1 VIKVHTAE
9 QQGPIERSYELQTN
23 DPRHPVI
30 KVTLAATV
38 KALPGYV
45 KRITTADVGRG
56 EVIGAFQVWPTARPS
71 ITVEAGERLTI
82 ALRIRSIATGAPDA
96 STLKLAPDAPDT
108 WKLRRE
114 PKGGDYWL
122 DIPTEAS
129 SGSGTRA
136 ATLVVDPGDGRT
148 REMRVRVT
156 VNVLAE
162 NLVVTPKAI
171 DFGEI
176 SLAKARTSLQRV
188 GIRKLVGTFHIKALS
203 SSLPFLK
210 LEQTTMVENTN
221 YLVRVTIDPA
231 NPLKPGT
238 YDGVLLIETDGGNR
252 IEVSIKVKLVA
263 Q

>member
-1 VIKVHTAE
+1 VHTAD

-38 KALPGYV
+38 KALPDYV
-45 KRITTADVGRG
+45 KRIATADVGRG
-56 EVIGAFQVWPTARPS
+56 EVIGAFQVWPTARPFV
-71 ITVEAGERLTI
+71 TVEANERLTI
-82 ALRIRSIATGAPDA
+82 ALRIRPIAQNS

-108 WKLRRE
+108 WKLRRD
-114 PKGGDYWL
+114 PKTGDYWM
-122 DIPTEAS
+122 DMQIEAS
-129 SGSGTRA
+129 NGSGART
-136 ATLVVDPGDGRT
+136 ATIVVDFGDGRT
-148 REMRVRVT
+148 REMRVRLT

-162 NLVVTPKAI
+162 NLIVTPKAL
-171 DFGEI
+171 DFGEV
-176 SLAKARTSLQRV
+176 SLAKTRNSFQRV

-210 LEQTTMVENTN
+210 LDQTTIIENSN
-221 YLVRVTIDPA
+221 YLVRLTIDPA
-231 NPLKPGT
+231 KPLKSGS

-252 IEVSIKVKLVA
+252 IEVPIKIKLMD

>member
-1 VIKVHTAE
+1 MIRVHTAD

-38 KALPGYV
+38 KAVPDYV
-45 KRITTADVGRG
+45 KRIATADVGRG

-82 ALRIRSIATGAPDA
+82 ALRIRAIAPDA

-114 PKGGDYWL
+114 PKTGDYWL
-122 DIPTEAS
+122 DIPTEAA
-129 SGSGTRA
+129 SGSGTRT
-136 ATLVVDPGDGRT
+136 ATLVVDPGNGRT
-148 REMRVRVT
+148 REMRVRLT

-162 NLVVTPKAI
+162 NLIVTPKAI
-171 DFGEI
+171 DFGEV
-176 SLAKARTSLQRV
+176 SLAKTRTSFQRV
-188 GIRKLVGTFHIKALS
+188 GIRKIVGTFHVKALS

-210 LEQTTMVENTN
+210 LEQTTIIENTN
-221 YLVRVTIDPA
+221 YLVRITIDPA
-231 NPLKPGT
+231 KPLKPGT

-252 IEVSIKVKLVA
+252 IEVPIKVKLVD

>member
-1 VIKVHTAE
+1 MHTAD
-9 QQGPIERSYELQTN
+9 QQGPIERSYDLQTN

-38 KALPGYV
+38 KAVPDYV
-45 KRITTADVGRG
+45 KRIATADVGHG

-71 ITVEAGERLTI
+71 ITVEAAEQLTI

-96 STLKLAPDAPDT
+96 STLKLAPDAPGT

-114 PKGGDYWL
+114 PKSGDYWL
-122 DIPTEAS
+122 DIPADAAS
-129 SGSGTRA
+129 GAGTRT
-136 ATLVVDPGDGRT
+136 ATLVVDPGNGRT
-148 REMRVRVT
+148 REMRVRLT

-162 NLVVTPKAI
+162 NLIVTPKAI
-171 DFGEI
+171 DFGEVSI
-176 SLAKARTSLQRV
+176 VKARTSFQRV
-188 GIRKLVGTFHIKALS
+188 GIRKLIGTLHIKALS

-210 LEQTTMVENTN
+210 LEQTTMVENSN

-231 NPLKPGT
+231 KPLKAGT
-238 YDGVLLIETDGGNR
+238 YDGVLIIETDGGIR
-252 IEVSIKVKLVA
+252 IEVPIKVKLVD